1 MRVLQASVF
10 IFYFWVSA
18 VFSLDVYTTCQFE
31 LKMEVF
37 TISLLTHNYLQ
48 FISLPF
54 CFLTPFNFSN
64 NVLDEA
70 QVTTYLS
77 NNLHISFIFFLS
89 LLTLI
94 GDVQIG
100 QRLSFH
106 SFILFT
112 YWESLCCFPA
122 GFIVKLSQTFFA
134 ERKQPKK
141 SQSTEQYT
149 GKRTN
154 EDFRLSSLV
163 GITK

>member
-1 MRVLQASVF
+1 MKWTRRSFLSKDKRGLTRVDLLEKLLKKPSTFLLPSVRVFLSIIANASPSSPVF

-77 NNLHISFIFFLS
+77 NNLHIAFKFSWS
-89 LLTLI
+89 LLTVI
-94 GDVQIG
+94 CDVQIAH
-100 QRLSFH
+100 RHLAC
-106 SFILFT
+106 SFILLT
-112 YWESLCCFPA
+112 
-122 GFIVKLSQTFFA
+122 
-134 ERKQPKK
+134 
-141 SQSTEQYT
+141 
-149 GKRTN
+149 
-154 EDFRLSSLV
+154 
-163 GITK
+163 

>member
-1 MRVLQASVF
+1 MKWTRRSFLSKDKRGLTRVDLLEKLLKKPSTFLLPSVRVFLSIIANASPSSPVF

-18 VFSLDVYTTCQFE
+18 VFSLDVYTTCQFD

-37 TISLLTHNYLQ
+37 TITLLTHNYLQ

-77 NNLHISFIFFLS
+77 NNLHIAFQFSWS

-94 GDVQIG
+94 CDVQIVY
-100 QRLSFH
+100 RLSIC

-112 YWESLCCFPA
+112 
-122 GFIVKLSQTFFA
+122 
-134 ERKQPKK
+134 
-141 SQSTEQYT
+141 
-149 GKRTN
+149 
-154 EDFRLSSLV
+154 
-163 GITK
+163 